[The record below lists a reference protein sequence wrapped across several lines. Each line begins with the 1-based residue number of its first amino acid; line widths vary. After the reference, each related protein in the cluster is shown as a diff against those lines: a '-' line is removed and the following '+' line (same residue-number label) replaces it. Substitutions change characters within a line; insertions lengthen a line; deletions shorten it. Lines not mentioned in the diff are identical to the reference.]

1 MEWRD
6 LKADYYTKNGFKDL
20 ISHICKYKQ
29 RFPLLN
35 KIIQVLKV
43 LPTSTACCEK
53 GRSALQRVRKN
64 HRSRLTLE
72 QLSDLLTI
80 AVNGPPIASFDAKRA
95 LDSWFE
101 EKSGNS
107 YALSAEVLSRMSA
120 LEQKPMLQAVDH
132 GSEFYPD
139 M

>member
-1 MEWRD
+1 MPSSEF
-6 LKADYYTKNGFKDL
+6 A
-20 ISHICKYKQ
+20 
-29 RFPLLN
+29 
-35 KIIQVLKV
+35 
-43 LPTSTACCEK
+43 
-53 GRSALQRVRKN
+53 N

-80 AVNGPPIASFDAKRA
+80 AVNGPPIANFDAKRA

-120 LEQKPMLQAVDH
+120 LEQKPALQTVDH
-132 GSEFYPD
+132 GTEFYPD
-139 M
+139 I